1 MEKEIYKIFN
11 KIKTDDIECEP
22 LSETEVNDIMKKFND
37 SRRIKKS
44 AGKKRRFI
52 LSAAAAAAIV
62 ILIPTSAYA
71 YNKIADI
78 SKTAKYR
85 NTVTIHANTNE
96 SSEKQLDES
105 SKEQLMDYEFG
116 WLPEG
121 FAKPDNDW
129 HYENGSETIAPL
141 FFRVPDD
148 KDHKI
153 DMLYSAECETL
164 ELDGKTAMIN
174 YRISYNNGEENNY
187 GREIWVSFDDTKYLL
202 ELFITDGISQE
213 DTKKILENIKLVPT
227 DEICFGSRLPW
238 DEEKEEYTPPEKK
251 DVDLDKCDIYKIGD
265 TVSYTGAP
273 EENSGYSI
281 TINSAEFTDS
291 FEGIDTDGCGWDCDY
306 SELIDENGN
315 IIENTRQFIKPGD
328 GIETLDEI
336 VKEENIPMH
345 ILKLN
350 VTYTNIA
357 NVQNEICICPNL
369 INISNGNIRY
379 LGQSDSEY
387 IVNDTVREGRDVGLH
402 FSLDS
407 EKMGSKNYV
416 VLEPGESAEVE
427 IAFFVADD
435 ETDDLYT
442 CFRLEGSSWKFGLEH
457 YKSPIYDLNQ

>member
-1 MEKEIYKIFN
+1 MEKEIYRILN
-11 KIKTDDIECEP
+11 KIETDDIECEP
-22 LSETEVNDIMKKFND
+22 LSETEVNNIMKKFND
-37 SRRIKKS
+37 RRTIKKS

-52 LSAAAAAAIV
+52 LATAAAAAIV

-85 NTVTIHANTNE
+85 NTITIHANTSE
-96 SSEKQLDES
+96 SSEKQSDES
-105 SKEQLMDYEFG
+105 SKEQLMDFEFG

-121 FAKPDNDW
+121 FTKPDNDW
-129 HYENGSETIAPL
+129 HYSNGHEAIGPML
-141 FFRVPDD
+141 FRIPDD

-153 DMLYSAECETL
+153 DMLYSSECETL

-174 YRISYNNGEENNY
+174 YRLSYNNGEKINF
-187 GREIWVSFDDTKYLL
+187 GRDIWVSFDDTKYLL
-202 ELFITDGISQE
+202 RLYLTDGISQE

-227 DEICFGSRLPW
+227 DEVCFSTILPW
-238 DEEKEEYTPPEKK
+238 DEEEEYIPPEKK

-291 FEGIDTDGCGWDCDY
+291 FEGINTDELGQYCDY
-306 SELIDENGN
+306 SELMDENGN
-315 IIENTRQFIKPGD
+315 IIENTRQYIKPGD
-328 GIETLDEI
+328 GIETLDEV

-357 NVQNEICICPNL
+357 DVQNEIGIDPTI
-369 INISNGNIRY
+369 INIRNGNFYY
-379 LGQSDSEY
+379 LGQSDTEY
-387 IVNDTVREGRDVGLH
+387 IICDTARANYDIGGH
-402 FSLDS
+402 FSIAS

-427 IAFFVADD
+427 IAFCVADD

-442 CFRLEGSSWKFGLEH
+442 FFRMEGNNLSFALQH
-457 YKSPIYDLNQ
+457 DQCPIYDLNQ